1 MLYYMTKMIYYFIC
15 LSDLRDNFSRISIN
29 LNKVGIVILLNCSI
43 LINTFESHSLTI
55 IHVHQCTRWS
65 KIN

>member
-1 MLYYMTKMIYYFIC
+1 MLYYMKYMIYYFIC
-15 LSDLRDNFSRISIN
+15 LSDLRDNFSRIGID

-43 LINTFESHSLTI
+43 LINTFESHFLTI
-55 IHVHQCTRWS
+55 IDVYQCTRWS